1 VRAGTLGLTILIA
14 AASLVAHAATAR
26 SVEDVVARLRPRLE
40 PRLRERFEEARAAYP
55 PSQLTL
61 IAYKQERRL
70 EVWAPGRTGWLRV
83 MRYPVLAASGER
95 GPKLRQGD
103 FQVPEGVYRLTGLNP
118 NSKYHLS
125 IRVGYPN
132 ANDLAWASRDRRSDL
147 GGDIY
152 IHGKDV
158 SRGCLAIGDRAIEEL
173 FTLLAE
179 TGLAHAKLII
189 APNRRLQ
196 DLPSE
201 PAWVDELY
209 GDVRRALQD
218 VRGDD

>member
-1 VRAGTLGLTILIA
+1 M
-14 AASLVAHAATAR
+14 
-26 SVEDVVARLRPRLE
+26 
-40 PRLRERFEEARAAYP
+40 ERFREAHAAYP
-55 PSQLTL
+55 PERLTL

-70 EVWAPGRTGWLRV
+70 EVWAPGRKGWVRV
-83 MRYPVLAASGER
+83 RSYDVLAASGED

-103 FQVPEGVYRLTGLNP
+103 YQVPEGVYRLTGLNP

-132 ANDLAWASRDRRSDL
+132 ANDLAWASRDRRRDL

-158 SRGCLAIGDRAIEEL
+158 SRGCIAIGDERIEEL
-173 FTLLAE
+173 FTLVAE
-179 TGLAHAKLII
+179 TGVANSTVII
-189 APNRRLQ
+189 APNRGLRG
-196 DLPSE
+196 LPTE

-218 VRGDD
+218 VRGD